1 MAKQCE
7 LIIGYLL
14 PRRCEEKVT
23 ATCLKCGRGTCELHT
38 RIGDTGLLCRDCY
51 EEHQPLAAEEFTPL
65 PAPVQRSIYRRGD
78 FLLFEGEEAGDAFST
93 LS

>member
-14 PRRCEEKVT
+14 PRRCEENVM
-23 ATCLKCGRGTCELHT
+23 ATCVKCGRGTCELHT
-38 RIGDTGLLCRDCY
+38 RIGDQGLLCRDCH
-51 EEHQPLAAEEFTPL
+51 EEHEPRTLEDVTPL
-65 PAPVQRSIYRRGD
+65 PVPVGQTIYRTED
-78 FLLFEGEEAGDAFST
+78 YSPFDTEETDETFST